1 MVKNIR
7 ETIKFK
13 LNQTIKRGLKIPR
26 NKFFVNV
33 LRLILNDIYNEDIA
47 SKRKINDDDIVRVLK
62 KMVKQQ
68 IENIEI
74 LKQSITNKRAAWT
87 GNPKDEIATI
97 KLEIKIINK
106 FLSPKEVSK
115 YQKEMISKLK
125 REFKWEPFGLSS
137 LASTLEKGNKNVT
150 KVVRNEPSSSDLGA
164 RLKKLRQMYKDGI
177 LSKVEFEKAKNKLL
191 K

>member
-26 NKFFVNV
+26 NKFFANV

-62 KMVKQQ
+62 KMVKQR

-74 LKQSITNKRAAWT
+74 LKQSITNKRATWT
-87 GNPKDEIATI
+87 RHPKDEIDTV
-97 KLEIKIINK
+97 KLEMKVINK
-106 FLSPKEVSK
+106 FLSQKEVSK

-150 KVVRNEPSSSDLGA
+150 KVVRNEPSSSNLGA

>member
-26 NKFFVNV
+26 NKFFANV

-62 KMVKQQ
+62 KMVKQR

-74 LKQSITNKRAAWT
+74 LKQSITNKRATWT
-87 GNPKDEIATI
+87 RHPKDEIDTV
-97 KLEIKIINK
+97 KLEMKVINK
-106 FLSPKEVSK
+106 FLSQKEVSK

-150 KVVRNEPSSSDLGA
+150 KVVRNEPSGSDLGA

-177 LSKVEFEKAKNKLL
+177 LSKIEFEKAKNKLL
-191 K
+191 Q

>member
-26 NKFFVNV
+26 NKFFANV

-62 KMVKQQ
+62 KMVKQR

-74 LKQSITNKRAAWT
+74 LKQSITNKRATWT
-87 GNPKDEIATI
+87 RHLKDEIDTV
-97 KLEIKIINK
+97 KLEMKVINK
-106 FLSPKEVSK
+106 FLSQKEVSK

-150 KVVRNEPSSSDLGA
+150 KVVRNEPSGSDLGA